1 MVTPEMATFN
11 LLFLKTSR
19 PIACAINDGA
29 RGPYIYDVPVRT
41 IGCRGLVQNY
51 TASLSHLRT
60 VLPESSSRPFPY
72 KRPNHAT

>member
-29 RGPYIYDVPVRT
+29 KGASIYDVHTEGQR
-41 IGCRGLVQNY
+41 
-51 TASLSHLRT
+51 LS
-60 VLPESSSRPFPY
+60 
-72 KRPNHAT
+72 

>member
-19 PIACAINDGA
+19 PIACAINDGSA
-29 RGPYIYDVPVRT
+29 RGASIYDVRT
-41 IGCRGLVQNY
+41 MGWGGLVQNY

-60 VLPESSSRPFPY
+60 VLPESSSQPFPY